1 MRSIIRI
8 TRFAIILTLIPSVSY
23 SQQKIKVAKDEF
35 KTENDTSFKEAW
47 KSIKAGDKLFK
58 AGPGTYRDARQQYLF
73 ANEYN
78 SENPEL
84 NYKIG
89 LCYLLSDE
97 KYDAINYLRKA
108 YISKNTIN
116 TDIHYLLARAYH
128 YTLDFDRAIEEYN
141 KYLSSLAPKQLVK
154 ETQEIRRRIQECE
167 NGKALVASP
176 VRVIIN
182 NLGGSINSNGDDYN
196 SVLVSGDSIM
206 YFTSR
211 RMHYEK
217 AKRSDY
223 DNKYFENIYA
233 SERRG
238 QEWSKAVN
246 LGKKVNGRNHNT
258 AALGISGYGSRLYV
272 YQGHKDAGN
281 IYESKMKD
289 GLWTSPKPVGGKLNT
304 KFRETSL
311 CISPDQKKLY
321 FVSSNPKV
329 SLGGRDIFVVS
340 KNPQGKWQKPVNIG
354 SKINTPSNE
363 ECVNISPDGNTLYF
377 SSTGHNSMG
386 GYDVFRSDKNDLGEW
401 TPPVNLGY
409 PVNTP
414 DDELF
419 YTVPSAGKY
428 AYYSANRMGT
438 IGGRDIYRLLYLGA
452 EKDFVMLTEDILI
465 AGISDTA
472 RKGFLTMPAIVTIDT
487 TFILTGKVS
496 DASSGDGVMA
506 QLEFID
512 VDQSRVIATTLSNDT
527 GTYVARLPE
536 GKAYGV
542 EINAKGYLYFLDMVD
557 LTGKVPEEP
566 VRRDFSLEK
575 VEVGTKV
582 ILENIFFETNKA
594 TLKPESYPQ
603 LEQVL
608 KFLDSNP
615 SVRMEISGHTDNT
628 GSLKLNTNLSQARA
642 ESVVRYLVE
651 RGVAPS
657 RLDAKGY
664 AYSQPVAPNDTAE
677 GRAKNRRVEFK
688 ILSM

>member
-1 MRSIIRI
+1 MRSIIKI
-8 TRFAIILTLIPSVSY
+8 SKFAILLMLIPSLSY
-23 SQQKIKVAKDEF
+23 SQQKIKVAKIEF
-35 KTENDTSFKEAW
+35 KTENETDFKEAW
-47 KSIKAGDKLFK
+47 KNIRNGDKLFK
-58 AGPGTYRDARQQYLF
+58 AGPGTYHEAREHYLL
-73 ANEYN
+73 ANKYN

-89 LCYLLSDE
+89 VCYLLSDD
-97 KYDAINYLRKA
+97 KYDAINYLRRA
-108 YISKNTIN
+108 YMAKNQIS

-128 YTLDFDRAIEEYN
+128 LTLDFDRAIEEYN
-141 KYLSSLAPKQLVK
+141 KYITGLPQKHIVRDSQR
-154 ETQEIRRRIQECE
+154 IRRMIQECE

-182 NLGGSINSNGDDYN
+182 NLGESINSEADDYN
-196 SVLVSGDSIM
+196 SIFLAGDSIM

-233 SERRG
+233 SERNG
-238 QEWSKAVN
+238 TEWLKANN
-246 LGKKVNGRNHNT
+246 LGIKVNGQNHHT
-258 AALGISGYGSRLYV
+258 AALGVSSYGSRLYI
-272 YQGHKDAGN
+272 YEGQKDAGN
-281 IYESKMKD
+281 LYESKMKD
-289 GLWTSPKPVGGKLNT
+289 GQWTSPKPISGKLNT

-321 FVSSNPKV
+321 LVSSNPKLT
-329 SLGGRDIFVVS
+329 LGGRDIFVS
-340 KNPQGKWQKPVNIG
+340 TKNAQGKWQKPVNIG
-354 SKINTPSNE
+354 SKINTPFDE

-377 SSTGHNSMG
+377 SSKGYNSMG

-401 TPPVNLGY
+401 APPVNLGY
-409 PVNTP
+409 PINTP

-419 YTVPSAGKY
+419 YSVSPAGKY

-438 IGGRDIYRLLYLGA
+438 IGLRDIYRLLYLGA

-465 AGISDTA
+465 AGISDTV
-472 RKGFLTMPAIVTIDT
+472 RKGFLTLPNIIKIDT
-487 TFILTGKVS
+487 TYILTGKVKDGS
-496 DASSGDGVMA
+496 TGDGVMA

-512 VDQSRVIATTLSNDT
+512 ADQSQVVATTMSNDT
-527 GTYVARLPE
+527 GTYTARLPE

-557 LTGKVPEEP
+557 LSGKEPEVPIQ
-566 VRRDFSLEK
+566 RDFSLEK

-582 ILENIFFETNKA
+582 VLENIFFETNKA

-608 KFLDSNP
+608 KFLNSNP
-615 SVRMEISGHTDNT
+615 SVRMELSGHTDNT

-642 ESVVRYLVE
+642 ESVVKYLVE

-664 AYSQPVAPNDTAE
+664 AFSQPIAPNNTAE

>member
-1 MRSIIRI
+1 
-8 TRFAIILTLIPSVSY
+8 
-23 SQQKIKVAKDEF
+23 
-35 KTENDTSFKEAW
+35 
-47 KSIKAGDKLFK
+47 
-58 AGPGTYRDARQQYLF
+58 
-73 ANEYN
+73 
-78 SENPEL
+78 
-84 NYKIG
+84 
-89 LCYLLSDE
+89 
-97 KYDAINYLRKA
+97 
-108 YISKNTIN
+108 
-116 TDIHYLLARAYH
+116 
-128 YTLDFDRAIEEYN
+128 
-141 KYLSSLAPKQLVK
+141 
-154 ETQEIRRRIQECE
+154 
-167 NGKALVASP
+167 
-176 VRVIIN
+176 
-182 NLGGSINSNGDDYN
+182 
-196 SVLVSGDSIM
+196 
-206 YFTSR
+206 
-211 RMHYEK
+211 
-217 AKRSDY
+217 
-223 DNKYFENIYA
+223 
-233 SERRG
+233 
-238 QEWSKAVN
+238 
-246 LGKKVNGRNHNT
+246 
-258 AALGISGYGSRLYV
+258 
-272 YQGHKDAGN
+272 
-281 IYESKMKD
+281 
-289 GLWTSPKPVGGKLNT
+289 
-304 KFRETSL
+304 
-311 CISPDQKKLY
+311 
-321 FVSSNPKV
+321 
-329 SLGGRDIFVVS
+329 
-340 KNPQGKWQKPVNIG
+340 
-354 SKINTPSNE
+354 
-363 ECVNISPDGNTLYF
+363 
-377 SSTGHNSMG
+377 
-386 GYDVFRSDKNDLGEW
+386 
-401 TPPVNLGY
+401 
-409 PVNTP
+409 
-414 DDELF
+414 
-419 YTVPSAGKY
+419 
-428 AYYSANRMGT
+428 
-438 IGGRDIYRLLYLGA
+438 
-452 EKDFVMLTEDILI
+452 
-465 AGISDTA
+465 
-472 RKGFLTMPAIVTIDT
+472 MPAIVTIDT